1 MNMKNT
7 ETENKETPKDRSW
20 LGAWAPRVLMA
31 AVLGASVLGVAT
43 VARAEGMA
51 KTPADNQTLAQTY
64 KDKATAFRK
73 EAQDHRTVAK
83 EYRQGDKA
91 FDVTGHA
98 NAWALRIASQHE
110 KMAAD
115 ADRMA
120 VDADKLVDFLEKLG
134 KEMDKK

>member
-1 MNMKNT
+1 MNTKHTNS
-7 ETENKETPKDRSW
+7 KHGQRW
-20 LGAWAPRVLMA
+20 LGAWGPRLLMA
-31 AVLGASVLGVAT
+31 AVLSGSVLGLT
-43 VARAEGMA
+43 GMARADGMA
-51 KTPADNQTLAQTY
+51 KTPADNQTLVQSY
-64 KDKATAFRK
+64 KDKATSFRK

-120 VDADKLVDFLEKLG
+120 VDADKLVDFLQKLG

>member
-1 MNMKNT
+1 MPPDGRRCPVT
-7 ETENKETPKDRSW
+7 AIRSK
-20 LGAWAPRVLMA
+20 PPSPTRRDCRRR
-31 AVLGASVLGVAT
+31 S
-43 VARAEGMA
+43 A
-51 KTPADNQTLAQTY
+51 KTPADNQTLVQSY
-64 KDKATAFRK
+64 KDKATSFRK
-73 EAQDHRTVAK
+73 EAQDYRTVAK

-120 VDADKLVDFLEKLG
+120 VDADKLVDFLQKLG
-134 KEMDKK
+134 KEM